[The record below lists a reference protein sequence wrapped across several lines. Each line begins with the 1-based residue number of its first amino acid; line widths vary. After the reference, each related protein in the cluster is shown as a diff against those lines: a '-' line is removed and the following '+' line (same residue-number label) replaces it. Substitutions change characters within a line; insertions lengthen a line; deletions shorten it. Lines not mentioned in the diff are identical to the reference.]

1 MPGIFDD
8 ERRGSGPIAPDP
20 RGTGLI
26 PARAVS
32 RTAHGEP
39 HPTAPPAPNPGGNSL
54 PPNVSI
60 IPFQTLILILVLG
73 GLLAAAV
80 FGAAAVWN
88 EIGGIELGGHG
99 LAALVLGAVVSLAL
113 GGGLM
118 FLVFYSSR
126 RGHDD
131 DAAGR

>member
-1 MPGIFDD
+1 MK
-8 ERRGSGPIAPDP
+8 
-20 RGTGLI
+20 
-26 PARAVS
+26 
-32 RTAHGEP
+32 
-39 HPTAPPAPNPGGNSL
+39 
-54 PPNVSI
+54 
-60 IPFQTLILILVLG
+60 TLILILVLG

-80 FGAAAVWN
+80 VGSAVVWN
-88 EIGGIELGGHG
+88 AIGGIELSGHG
-99 LAALVLGAVVSLAL
+99 LAALVLGALVSLAL